1 MLNIKKLAI
10 CFILPAIILFTGC
23 GKKKASDE
31 EQSEKNGNTEIVK
44 LTGRQIKEIG
54 LTAETASYKPF
65 TGYLKIPATVLANQD
80 NEALVGS
87 LVQGRVKKVFAKVG
101 DYVKAGQVL
110 MYVEGLE
117 IGEIKAA
124 YLTAKSNLELKKA
137 NYERQKMLFGQKAG
151 AQKTMLEAKSEFEKA
166 QAEFNAADKKIHS
179 IGLSDSDVIDAAGL
193 RAEEHT
199 AGTLRIKAPISGVIT
214 ERNVVIGQLIES
226 STNAFRIINTGSV
239 WVDGQVTEKDIN
251 KITAKSEVTFTS
263 SSSADAEAKGKL
275 SYIGQVIDEKSRTM
289 TIRAEFV
296 NTNNRLKP
304 QMFGELLVPVAQN
317 YKAILIPAEAIV
329 KFDNQD
335 YVFIQK
341 DAAIFQRRA
350 VKTGSVQ
357 KGLVEIKEGLSEGE
371 QVVTKGSF
379 YLKSEMMKS
388 QFGGEE

>member
-1 MLNIKKLAI
+1 MLNIKRLVI
-10 CFILPAIILFTGC
+10 CFILPAVILFTGC
-23 GKKKASDE
+23 SRKKASDE
-31 EQSEKNGNTEIVK
+31 EQSEKNANSEIVK
-44 LTGRQIKEIG
+44 LNGKQIKEIG
-54 LTAETASYKPF
+54 LTAETAVYKPF
-65 TGYLKIPATVLANQD
+65 TGYLKVPATVLTNQD

-87 LVQGRVKKVFAKVG
+87 LVQGRVKKVFVKVG

-117 IGEIKAA
+117 IGEIKAS

-137 NYERQKMLFGQKAG
+137 NFERQKVLFGQKAG
-151 AQKTMLEAKSEFEKA
+151 AQKTMLEAKSEYEKA

-199 AGTLRIKAPISGVIT
+199 AGTLRIKAPISGIIT

-239 WVDGQVTEKDIN
+239 WIDGQVTEKDIN
-251 KITAKSEVTFTS
+251 KIAPNSTVTFTS
-263 SSSADAEAKGKL
+263 SSVPDIEAKGKIN
-275 SYIGQVIDEKSRTM
+275 YVGQVIDEKSRTM
-289 TIRAEFV
+289 TIRAEFA
-296 NTNNRLKP
+296 NNNNRLKP
-304 QMFGELLVPVAQN
+304 QMFGELLVPAAHN
-317 YKAILIPAEAIV
+317 YKAILIPSEAIV
-329 KFDNQD
+329 KFDSKD
-335 YVFIQK
+335 YVFVRK
-341 DAAIFQRRA
+341 DAGTFQRRS

-357 KGLVEIKEGLSEGE
+357 KELVEIKEGLTEGE
-371 QVVTKGSF
+371 QVVIKGSF

>member
-1 MLNIKKLAI
+1 MLNLRRLSIFLV
-10 CFILPAIILFTGC
+10 LPAIILLTGC
-23 GKKKASDE
+23 GKKKASDGE
-31 EQSEKNGNTEIVK
+31 APEKNVNTEIVK

-54 LTAETASYKPF
+54 LTSETAAYKPF

-87 LVQGRVKKVFAKVG
+87 LVQGRVKKVFVKVG
-101 DYVKAGQVL
+101 DYVKTGQVL

-137 NYERQKMLFGQKAG
+137 GFERQKVLFSQKAV
-151 AQKTMLEAKSEFEKA
+151 AQKTLLEAKSEYEKA

-179 IGLSDSDVIDAAGL
+179 IGLSDSDVMDAAGL

-199 AGTLRIKAPISGVIT
+199 AGTLRIKAPISGIIT
-214 ERNVVIGQLIES
+214 ERNVVIGQLIEN

-239 WVDGQVTEKDIN
+239 WIDGQVTEKDIN
-251 KITAKSEVTFTS
+251 KITAKSEVTFI
-263 SSSADAEAKGKL
+263 SSSAPDVEAKGKL
-275 SYIGQVIDEKSRTM
+275 SYVGQVIDEKSRTM
-289 TIRAEFV
+289 TIRAEFT
-296 NTNNRLKP
+296 NNNNRLKP

-329 KFDNQD
+329 KIDNQD

-341 DAAIFQRRA
+341 DAGTFQRRSI
-350 VKTGSVQ
+350 KTGSVQ